1 MQVLVLVVW
10 FYCWVYGGR
19 NAWRKKKKCGRP
31 QPINQAKRQVNDR
44 VLNFHFDKKTPE
56 RLDKF
61 LVELL
66 QEFSRSRI
74 QGLIADGFMDVN
86 GQAAKKAGQ
95 TLESGFNVTVRIPPP
110 APTDLI
116 AENIPLNILFE
127 NDDLLV
133 IDKPAGMVVHPA
145 VGHAS
150 GTLVNAVLGY
160 DPEIEGIGGE
170 ERPGVVHR
178 LDKETSGLILLAKNE
193 RAHRWLQDQFR
204 LRKVEKTYL
213 ALVDGKPP
221 TPTGRVEAHIGRDPS
236 HRKKMAI
243 VPESRGREA
252 ISEYKTIES
261 FDKHTV
267 LEFHPLTGR
276 THQIRLHCA
285 FLGCPIVGDEVYGR
299 KKPSVEIDRHFLH
312 AYRLKII
319 LLGEKEPKAFEA
331 PLPKEL
337 IEVLETLR

>member
-1 MQVLVLVVW
+1 M
-10 FYCWVYGGR
+10 R
-19 NAWRKKKKCGRP
+19 KRKKCSRL
-31 QPINQAKRQVNDR
+31 QQTSQAKRRVNDR
-44 VLNFHFDKKTPE
+44 VLIFRFDKETPE

-61 LVELL
+61 LVGQL

-74 QGLIADGFMDVN
+74 QGLIADGSVDVN
-86 GQAAKKAGQ
+86 WRTAKKAGQ
-95 TLESGFNVTVRIPPP
+95 TLESGFSVTVRIPPV
-110 APTDLI
+110 ASTDLV
-116 AENIPLNILFE
+116 AEDIPLDIVFE
-127 NDDLLV
+127 NEDLIV
-133 IDKPAGMVVHPA
+133 VNKPAGMVVHPA
-145 VGHAS
+145 AGHSS

-160 DPEIEGIGGE
+160 EPDIEGIGGE

-204 LRKVEKTYL
+204 LRKVDKTYL

-221 TPTGRVEAHIGRDPS
+221 TPSGRVESYIGRDPS
-236 HRKKMAI
+236 HRKRMAI
-243 VPESRGREA
+243 VSESRGREA
-252 ISEYKTIES
+252 ISEYKTVES
-261 FDKHTV
+261 FRDHTL

-299 KKPSVEIDRHFLH
+299 KNFSVVIERHFLH

-319 LLGEKEPKAFEA
+319 LPGEKEVKMFEA
-331 PLPKEL
+331 PLPEEL
-337 IEVLETLR
+337 EQVLVSLRNAR

>member
-1 MQVLVLVVW
+1 M
-10 FYCWVYGGR
+10 
-19 NAWRKKKKCGRP
+19 
-31 QPINQAKRQVNDR
+31 NDR
-44 VLNFHFDKKTPE
+44 ILNLHFDKKTPE

-74 QGLIADGFMDVN
+74 QALIANGYVDVN
-86 GQAAKKAGQ
+86 GHAAKKAGQ
-95 TLESGFNVTVRIPPP
+95 MLESGFNVTVRIPPP
-110 APTDLI
+110 APTNLI
-116 AENIPLNILFE
+116 AEDIPIAIVFE
-127 NDDLLV
+127 NDDLIV
-133 IDKPAGMVVHPA
+133 VNKPAGMVVHPA
-145 VGHAS
+145 AGHSS

-160 DPEIEGIGGE
+160 EPDIEGIGGE

-221 TPTGRVEAHIGRDPS
+221 TPSGRVEAYIGRDPS
-236 HRKKMAI
+236 HRKRMAI
-243 VPESRGREA
+243 VSESRGREA
-252 ISEYKTIES
+252 ISEYKTVEN
-261 FDKHTV
+261 FTNHTL

-299 KKPSVEIDRHFLH
+299 KKPSVEINRHFLH
-312 AYRLKII
+312 AYRLKIV
-319 LLGEKEPKAFEA
+319 LPGEKDQRTFDA
-331 PLPKEL
+331 PLPQEL
-337 IEVLETLR
+337 QRVLMTLRNQQ